1 MARSKTIVPRRPE
14 MEGATGLTKGQKVFG
29 ICLLV
34 FYLAMIAVTIATL
47 PYLADV
53 ESRTV
58 LERGSGSF

>member
-1 MARSKTIVPRRPE
+1 